1 MSFFSNFKKIFSI
14 GGTGSENKRK
24 RLYHN
29 IRYNENP
36 EDFWNIVGELGDG
49 AFGKVYK
56 AQNKETG
63 QLTAAKICELK
74 GEDDLE
80 DFMVEI
86 DILTEC
92 RHPNIVELIEAFFYE
107 SKLWMLIEFCEGG
120 AVDSI
125 MLDLE
130 KPLSE
135 PQIRYLCHEICIA
148 LDFLHKNKVIHRD
161 LKAGNV
167 LLTLEGGVKLADF
180 GVSAKNKSTMQKRDS
195 FIGTPYW
202 MAPEVVLCET
212 FRDNPYDYKADIWSL
227 GITLI
232 ELAQMEPPNH
242 ELSPMRVLLKIQK
255 SDPPSLDQPSKWSK
269 EFNEFLSLCLVK
281 DPQQR
286 PNADD
291 LLKHPFI
298 IAAADRKPL
307 KDLISEYKAEV
318 VIEVT
323 EDEEESQDEASRN
336 SLCRTSH
343 LSLESEVGGDNISNL
358 SENIEE
364 FSGPKKMNKEVSSLS
379 EPTTPYE
386 TEKVVFDS
394 LEGSPRRNK
403 TEWKNAK
410 TMTFEKIIEDE
421 KKEELPNITD
431 SSKNEE
437 DIKNEI
443 VIKEEKDTFV
453 EQNSK
458 QTELS
463 NFQNE
468 DKLNHRNENLDETIE
483 KPSNVTEVSKLHEL
497 EISDEQKQTDLI
509 SEMKVFN
516 AENADLEIETL
527 TNKNNNN
534 IENSEN
540 TIEEEHTVES
550 DVIETAEDENLE
562 NIQRDDKSF
571 EPILIPDNALKE
583 EESHLEISQHFIT
596 DTIDIEI
603 TSKEKN
609 ELHLAVSSS
618 NEEIINVVNNNKD
631 DNSCFNEIEIEE
643 KKQYDNIED
652 NQDEIDD
659 ALGTLF
665 EVFEEQDKIYNCK
678 EEQLDVLNIQE
689 TKILNDYSADNSKGK
704 NEDNLEPSLAQNIE
718 FTESIDQS
726 NICIDPKSD
735 TICTL
740 AKEFENETV
749 SETKSVI
756 STNTSE
762 IKQLEIKTNEILSEE
777 FKINENTDDI
787 YSECLEEISEFNG
800 KSIVVKENIDVTEE
814 IKMPVIKDLNVESET
829 QGILNKTAEVLS
841 TEQENILKEE
851 VNIADDDKKLPNIE
865 DEKGQE
871 TSDSNKENACINEN
885 QVILRNKTKESGT
898 DKSEKKTPNGIA
910 NRGVTKP
917 KTLKRTRKFVIDGVV
932 VTTTTSKVIY
942 GDEDKLVKDAHF
954 LRKQELRE
962 LKMLQKQETK
972 QYQDLLAKGQ
982 YAKEQQEKRFEQE
995 MSALTRSYDN
1005 DLEILNRQQKQQ
1017 VERAE
1022 QQQEIDLKL
1031 ASKRIRT
1038 EQERDLKQF
1047 KESLKNELKLLKQE
1061 MELLPKDKRKE
1072 IFRLRKEKMDLEHA
1086 EKERLFIE
1094 NLNEKHEQSMKRLS
1108 DSHCEKIALLER
1120 QFLQQ
1125 KQQLLRGREAAV
1137 WELEE
1142 HHLHEKHQLAKRQL
1156 KDIFFLQRHQML
1168 IRHEKELE
1176 HIKRMNARKEEELLK
1191 WQAVERRQLPK
1202 RIRSEMKTRELMF
1215 KESLRI
1221 SMANII
1227 ESPEAERDM
1236 IKKFQEGEKKRYKAE
1251 QQRHDMKYRR
1261 QLDDLR
1267 INSDTTIKELEQLQN
1282 EKRKMLMEHE
1292 TMKLK
1297 QLDDENASELQEWRV
1312 KLKPRKQKLEEEFA
1326 RQQEEQEKFYHSNIL
1341 LNSYTENDACSL
1353 HTPSTPGSEI
1363 SFPSTF

>member
-29 IRYNENP
+29 IRFNENP
-36 EDFWNIVGELGDG
+36 EDFWSIVGELGDG

-56 AQNKETG
+56 AQSKETG

-120 AVDSI
+120 ALDSI

-135 PQIRYLCHEICIA
+135 PQIRYLCHEICVA

-167 LLTLEGGVKLADF
+167 LLTLDGGVKLADF

-255 SDPPSLDQPSKWSK
+255 SDPPTLDQPSKWSK
-269 EFNEFLSLCLVK
+269 AFNEFLSLCLTK

-286 PNADD
+286 PNADE

-298 IAAADRKPL
+298 TYASDKKPL

-323 EDEEESQDEASRN
+323 EDEEESQDLRLKRLENSRN

-343 LSLESEVGGDNISNL
+343 LSLESEIGGDNISNL

-364 FSGPKKMNKEVSSLS
+364 LSGPKKTNEEVPVS
-379 EPTTPYE
+379 EPSTPFE
-386 TEKVVFDS
+386 SDKPVFDS
-394 LEGSPRRNK
+394 LKESPTTDKLPDETAMAFEETNK
-403 TEWKNAK
+403 DKKQEDSSIHPIKDEENLEEKVISTE
-410 TMTFEKIIEDE
+410 EKETQVEQSSENE
-421 KKEELPNITD
+421 KSHKSQVKSDKLTD
-431 SSKNEE
+431 SHENLPQNVEECTEITETSKLEDTKNFEIEQAQSDIIDEASEFKSE
-437 DIKNEI
+437 DINVKCEDLITENSHSENSENVSEEQFI
-443 VIKEEKDTFV
+443 EKSLIKDNVESLEDVHKEEKDPV
-453 EQNSK
+453 
-458 QTELS
+458 
-463 NFQNE
+463 
-468 DKLNHRNENLDETIE
+468 
-483 KPSNVTEVSKLHEL
+483 
-497 EISDEQKQTDLI
+497 LI
-509 SEMKVFN
+509 SESNDEKCDTGVIQPSIN
-516 AENADLEIETL
+516 DVND
-527 TNKNNNN
+527 
-534 IENSEN
+534 IENKETVEEDETENSSKEDKGSIAISEN
-540 TIEEEHTVES
+540 DINCFSEKEVEERRHHDKV
-550 DVIETAEDENLE
+550 N
-562 NIQRDDKSF
+562 DD
-571 EPILIPDNALKE
+571 
-583 EESHLEISQHFIT
+583 
-596 DTIDIEI
+596 
-603 TSKEKN
+603 
-609 ELHLAVSSS
+609 
-618 NEEIINVVNNNKD
+618 
-631 DNSCFNEIEIEE
+631 
-643 KKQYDNIED
+643 
-652 NQDEIDD
+652 QDEIDD
-659 ALGTLF
+659 ALSSLF
-665 EVFEEQDKIYNCK
+665 QAFEEQDKICPINEK
-678 EEQLDVLNIQE
+678 LPEDLEPRSTEIFIEKQE
-689 TKILNDYSADNSKGK
+689 TV
-704 NEDNLEPSLAQNIE
+704 LESPSIE
-718 FTESIDQS
+718 NTEFVQ
-726 NICIDPKSD
+726 P
-735 TICTL
+735 
-740 AKEFENETV
+740 ENENIISDDSK
-749 SETKSVI
+749 SETVTENNDINQI
-756 STNTSE
+756 SSSE
-762 IKQLEIKTNEILSEE
+762 TAEAKAESNKDADEDVDEV
-777 FKINENTDDI
+777 
-787 YSECLEEISEFNG
+787 YSECLEVVSESNINNNNNNVTENANIS
-800 KSIVVKENIDVTEE
+800 KETQISVRKDVTT
-814 IKMPVIKDLNVESET
+814 ESET
-829 QGILNKTAEVLS
+829 VEMLNKPSE
-841 TEQENILKEE
+841 ILVCEE
-851 VNIADDDKKLPNIE
+851 KSAFIEESKIIDSDKKLPVVE
-865 DEKGQE
+865 DEKTVKSNDTDNDNSSISE
-871 TSDSNKENACINEN
+871 T
-885 QVILRNKTKESGT
+885 QVILRNKTKELGP
-898 DKSEKKTPNGIA
+898 DKSEKKTPNGVG
-910 NRGVTKP
+910 NRGITKP

-995 MSALTRSYDN
+995 MSTLTRSYDN

-1031 ASKRIRT
+1031 ASKRIRS

-1125 KQQLLRGREAAV
+1125 KQQLLRGREAAL

-1221 SMANII
+1221 SMANIA

-1236 IKKFQEGEKKRYKAE
+1236 LKKFQEGEKKRYKAE
-1251 QQRHDMKYRR
+1251 QQRHDMKYKR

-1267 INSDTTIKELEQLQN
+1267 INSESTIKELEQLQN

-1297 QLDDENASELQEWRV
+1297 QLDDEHTTELQDWRI

-1363 SFPSTF
+1363 SFPSTFGSL